1 MEGLA
6 VMEMLSKIL
15 FCGLDILFGW
25 MLFSAFF
32 AGKLGKEDTVWF
44 VLLAWCGL
52 SLYALS
58 AGSMV
63 PVLLLRLL
71 IYVLMLSFLF
81 REQGPKGLAVLL
93 GGFFGA
99 LVPELLARYLTGT
112 GTVLDFAVM
121 GAVKL
126 LTLLGAWLTGKL
138 LADRVRQQELRELE
152 SRMQRQR
159 LEMQTE
165 SIRALEENYRQQR
178 KITHEFEH
186 HIQVLDD
193 LLDAGETEEARQFI
207 RRLRG
212 SRSYRS
218 IGVNSRHTI
227 IDVILNQKY
236 RTAQENDIRMQLRVN
251 DLSGVKL
258 PTDTLVV
265 ILSNLLDN
273 AIEACRGLEEFRE
286 VDCSVLHED
295 VLYVAIRNTSMPV
308 TIRENSIATSK
319 ADTLNHG
326 YGLANVCFLLE
337 MLGAEYTFSYA
348 DGWFRFVAEIPDKEE
363 SE

>member
-1 MEGLA
+1 MEILTT
-6 VMEMLSKIL
+6 VL

-25 MLFSAFF
+25 LLFTVFF
-32 AGKLGKEDTVWF
+32 SRNRSKEDTIWF
-44 VLLAWCGL
+44 MLLAWSGISIYTLMAKDML
-52 SLYALS
+52 S
-58 AGSMV
+58 
-63 PVLLLRLL
+63 PLLVRLFT
-71 IYVLMLSFLF
+71 YVLMLSFIF
-81 REQGPKGLAVLL
+81 RENGTKGLTVLL
-93 GGFFGA
+93 SGFLAA
-99 LVPELLARYLTGT
+99 LLPELLVKYLTEQRT
-112 GTVLDFAVM
+112 ALNFAAM

-126 LTLLGAWLTGKL
+126 LALLGAWLTGKY
-138 LADRVRQQELRELE
+138 LADRVRQQELQELE

-165 SIRALEENYRQQR
+165 SISALEQNYRQQR

-193 LLDAGETEEARQFI
+193 LLEAGATEEARQFI

-236 RTAQENDIRMQLRVN
+236 QTAQENDIRMQIQVN

-273 AIEACRGLEEFRE
+273 AIEACRKLDGYRE

-295 VLYVAIRNTSMPV
+295 GLYVAIRNTSEPV
-308 TIRENSIATSK
+308 EIRAGGITTTKDDS
-319 ADTLNHG
+319 LNHG
-326 YGLANVCFLLE
+326 YGLNNVCFLLE
-337 MLGAEYTFSYA
+337 HLEAEYTFDYS
-348 DGWFRFVAEIPDKEE
+348 DGWFRFVAEIQEE
-363 SE
+363 

>member
-1 MEGLA
+1 MMEILTT
-6 VMEMLSKIL
+6 IL

-25 MLFSAFF
+25 LLFTMFF
-32 AGKLGKEDTVWF
+32 SRCRGKEDTVWF
-44 VLLAWCGL
+44 LLLAWSGISIYTLVAGDIL
-52 SLYALS
+52 SPFL
-58 AGSMV
+58 V
-63 PVLLLRLL
+63 RLL
-71 IYVLMLSFLF
+71 IYVLMLSFIF
-81 REQGPKGLAVLL
+81 RENGTKGLTVLMSGFVAAVL
-93 GGFFGA
+93 
-99 LVPELLARYLTGT
+99 PELLVRYLMEP
-112 GTVLDFAVM
+112 GTVPYFAAM

-126 LTLLGAWLTGKL
+126 LALLGAWLTGKY
-138 LADRVRQQELRELE
+138 LADRVRQRELE
-152 SRMQRQR
+152 ELERRMQRQR

-165 SIRALEENYRQQR
+165 SISALEQNYRQQR

-193 LLDAGETEEARQFI
+193 LLEAGETEEARQFI
-207 RRLRG
+207 RRIRG

-236 RTAQENDIRMQLRVN
+236 QTAQENDIRMQIQVN

-273 AIEACRGLEEFRE
+273 AIEACRKLDGYRE

-295 VLYVAIRNTSMPV
+295 GLYVAIRNTSEPV
-308 TIRENSIATSK
+308 EIKGGGIATTK
-319 ADTLNHG
+319 DNPLNHG
-326 YGLANVCFLLE
+326 YGLNNVCFLLDRLE
-337 MLGAEYTFSYA
+337 AEYTFDYS
-348 DGWFRFVAEIPDKEE
+348 DGRFRFVAEIPEE
-363 SE
+363 

>member
-1 MEGLA
+1 MEILTT
-6 VMEMLSKIL
+6 LL

-25 MLFSAFF
+25 LLFTVFF
-32 AGKLGKEDTVWF
+32 SRNRSLEDTVWF
-44 VLLAWCGL
+44 LLLAWVGI
-52 SLYALS
+52 SIYALVARDTLS
-58 AGSMV
+58 
-63 PVLLLRLL
+63 PLLLRLL
-71 IYVLMLSFLF
+71 VFVLMLSFIF
-81 REQGPKGLAVLL
+81 RENGTKGLIVLL
-93 GGFFGA
+93 SGFFAA
-99 LVPELLARYLTGT
+99 LLPELLVRYLTEP
-112 GTVLDFAVM
+112 GTVPYFVAI

-126 LTLLGAWLTGKL
+126 LALLGAWLTGKL
-138 LADRVRQQELRELE
+138 LSDRVRQQELRELE

-165 SIRALEENYRQQR
+165 SISALEQNYRQQR

-193 LLDAGETEEARQFI
+193 LLEAGATEEARLFI

-236 RTAQENDIRMQLRVN
+236 QTAQENDIRMQIQVN

-273 AIEACRGLEEFRE
+273 AIEACRRLDGYRE
-286 VDCSVLHED
+286 VDCSVLQED
-295 VLYVAIRNTSMPV
+295 GLYIAIRNTSDPV
-308 TIRENSIATSK
+308 EIKEGGIATMKDDS
-319 ADTLNHG
+319 LNHG
-326 YGLANVCFLLE
+326 YGLNNVCFLLE
-337 MLGAEYTFSYA
+337 HLEAEYTFDYS
-348 DGWFRFVAEIPDKEE
+348 DGWFRFVAEIPEE
-363 SE
+363 N

>member
-6 VMEMLSKIL
+6 VMEILTTVL

-25 MLFSAFF
+25 LLFTVFF
-32 AGKLGKEDTVWF
+32 SRNRSKEDTIWF
-44 VLLAWCGL
+44 MLLAWSGISIYTLMAKDML
-52 SLYALS
+52 S
-58 AGSMV
+58 
-63 PVLLLRLL
+63 PLLVRLFT
-71 IYVLMLSFLF
+71 YVLMLSFIF
-81 REQGPKGLAVLL
+81 RENGTKGLTVLL
-93 GGFFGA
+93 SGFLAA
-99 LVPELLARYLTGT
+99 LLPELLVKYLTEQRT
-112 GTVLDFAVM
+112 ALNFAAM

-126 LTLLGAWLTGKL
+126 LALLGAWLTGKY
-138 LADRVRQQELRELE
+138 LADRVRQQELQELE

-165 SIRALEENYRQQR
+165 SISALEQNYRQQR

-193 LLDAGETEEARQFI
+193 LLEAGATEEARQFI

-236 RTAQENDIRMQLRVN
+236 QTAQENDIRMQIQVN

-273 AIEACRGLEEFRE
+273 AIEACRKLDGYRE

-295 VLYVAIRNTSMPV
+295 GLYVAIRNTSEPV
-308 TIRENSIATSK
+308 EIRAGGITTTKDDS
-319 ADTLNHG
+319 LNHG
-326 YGLANVCFLLE
+326 YGLNNVCFLLE
-337 MLGAEYTFSYA
+337 HLEAEYTFDYS
-348 DGWFRFVAEIPDKEE
+348 DGWFRFVAEIQEE
-363 SE
+363 

>member
-6 VMEMLSKIL
+6 VMEILTTVL

-25 MLFSAFF
+25 LLFTVFF
-32 AGKLGKEDTVWF
+32 SRNRSKEDTIWF
-44 VLLAWCGL
+44 LLLAWFGISVYTLMAKDML
-52 SLYALS
+52 S
-58 AGSMV
+58 
-63 PVLLLRLL
+63 PLLVRLFT
-71 IYVLMLSFLF
+71 YVLMLSFIF
-81 REQGPKGLAVLL
+81 RENGTKGLTVLL
-93 GGFFGA
+93 SGFLAA
-99 LVPELLARYLTGT
+99 LLPELLVKYLTEQRT
-112 GTVLDFAVM
+112 ALNFAAM

-126 LTLLGAWLTGKL
+126 LALLGAWLTGKY

-165 SIRALEENYRQQR
+165 SISALEQNYRQQR

-193 LLDAGETEEARQFI
+193 LLEAGATEEARQFI

-236 RTAQENDIRMQLRVN
+236 QTAQENDIRMQIQVN

-273 AIEACRGLEEFRE
+273 AIEACRKLDGYRE

-295 VLYVAIRNTSMPV
+295 GLYVAIRNTSQPV
-308 TIRENSIATSK
+308 EIRENNIATSK
-319 ADTLNHG
+319 ADSLNHG
-326 YGLANVCFLLE
+326 YGLNNVCILLE
-337 MLGAEYTFSYA
+337 HLEAEYTFDYS
-348 DGWFRFVAEIPDKEE
+348 DGWFRFVAEIPEE
-363 SE
+363 